1 MSNITLGIIVLFIAL
16 WIYAIA
22 SILTSEFNDKKAKV
36 FWTIGVIFV
45 PVLAIF
51 YLFMR
56 KNLLVKS

>member
-22 SILTSEFNDKKAKV
+22 SILSSEFNDKKAKV